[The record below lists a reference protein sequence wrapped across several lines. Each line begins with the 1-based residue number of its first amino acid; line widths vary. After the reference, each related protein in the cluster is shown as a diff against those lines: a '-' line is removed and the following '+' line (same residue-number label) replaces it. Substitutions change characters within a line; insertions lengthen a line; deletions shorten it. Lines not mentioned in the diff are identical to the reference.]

1 MTRFSVARM
10 GAVFIKEFQQML
22 RDRLTFA
29 MAIGV
34 PVMQLVLFG
43 DAINT
48 DPKDP
53 PTTLVT
59 PDTGPLARSVVAAL
73 QNTGYF
79 KLAHRSDSEA
89 AGQARLQAGEV
100 PFMLVIPPDISQRV
114 VRGERPALLVA
125 VDTTDPRPRATP
137 SPRWPL
143 WPTRRWRLS

>member
-1 MTRFSVARM
+1 
-10 GAVFIKEFQQML
+10 ML

-79 KLAHRSDSEA
+79 KLSHRSDSEA
-89 AGQARLQAGEV
+89 AGEALLETGEV
-100 PFMLVIPPDISQRV
+100 QFMVVIPPDFHSAWCGVSARRCWWRWTPPILGLGQRH
-114 VRGERPALLVA
+114 R
-125 VDTTDPRPRATP
+125 RAGRCGQP
-137 SPRWPL
+137 GAGA
-143 WPTRRWRLS
+143 